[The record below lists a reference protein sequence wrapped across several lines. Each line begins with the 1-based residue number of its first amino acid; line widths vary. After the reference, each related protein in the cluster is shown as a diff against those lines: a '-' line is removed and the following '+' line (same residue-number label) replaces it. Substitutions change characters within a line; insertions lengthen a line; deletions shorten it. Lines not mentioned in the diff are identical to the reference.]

1 MKKHIV
7 LVVFSVLL
15 FLLCCKSEPAP
26 SSASSIL
33 PKTVDTI
40 TNKKSEVSA
49 LTIPTSHDCSVKGQL
64 MDDNDFWLPKEQLWL
79 CIVAD
84 TMTHDQDFGD
94 SYRIFDIYN
103 TETCQ
108 QMERHILPVN
118 NSPDF
123 PWYIFQNT
131 YEEKNQVVCTS
142 GFEFTFCY
150 DVENR
155 ELLSRMKPTF
165 LLSRTSLDAQSG
177 MTLNMAIY
185 DRYLFGYAQDLGF
198 FAYDLTNKKKVENF
212 LPAAEYHLKKDNQFH
227 PLFLIPEGNKKYQ
240 AIIPTINMG
249 DGNITITPLLPA
261 PLAINPVIAKR
272 VQNNRF
278 QILTDLASKDKT
290 KIAFDLQK
298 KIRIDLPANM
308 ATQPVGKVLDYLKEQ
323 SR

>member
-1 MKKHIV
+1 
-7 LVVFSVLL
+7 
-15 FLLCCKSEPAP
+15 
-26 SSASSIL
+26 
-33 PKTVDTI
+33 
-40 TNKKSEVSA
+40 
-49 LTIPTSHDCSVKGQL
+49 

-185 DRYLFGYAQDLGF
+185 D
-198 FAYDLTNKKKVENF
+198 
-212 LPAAEYHLKKDNQFH
+212 H
-227 PLFLIPEGNKKYQ
+227 Q